1 MANDWLFELLVGTG
15 KLFLNPVFYLLFLL
29 AAWMGVNRVKRER
42 RHFHVRVE
50 NAYFELRQLLPQG
63 LIIGLCL
70 SILFVVVGI
79 VIPVEIIVLTALVT
93 VIVMLTTKVRF
104 LSPAYTL
111 GIASIMYAILDW
123 QNGEMPFFGKIQ
135 LETHT
140 YSAIAIV
147 IALLVIAEGIL
158 ISWNGKKGTSPMLI
172 NGKRGAKVGAH
183 ELKRIWLLPA
193 FLVIPGEVLQ
203 LPLDWWPAF
212 TAGGETYSLLLVPFA
227 VGVHQQVQ
235 GKVPSVAVRAY
246 GMRVF
251 YLGVMTAL
259 LAIGSYFMP
268 VAALVVVVLAIVGR
282 EALTWMQILNERDL
296 PFYFSKQNQGMRI
309 LGILLDSP
317 ASKMGLK
324 VGEVIT
330 KVNGQTV
337 TDEKAFY
344 EALQRN
350 RAHCKLDV
358 LDVNNEIRFVQRALY
373 EGDHYKLGI
382 LFVQENKQEDYQ
394 AAIGD

>member
-1 MANDWLFELLVGTG
+1 MVNDWLIELLFGTG

-29 AAWMGVNRVKRER
+29 AAWMGVSRVKRER

-63 LIIGLCL
+63 LIMGLCL
-70 SILFVVVGI
+70 SILFVIVG
-79 VIPVEIIVLTALVT
+79 VAIPVEMVVLTAMVT
-93 VIVMLTTKVRF
+93 VIVMVSTKVRF
-104 LSPAYTL
+104 LSPAYTV
-111 GIASIMYAILDW
+111 GIAAIMFAILDW
-123 QNGEMPFFGKIQ
+123 QNGKLPFFGEIQ
-135 LETHT
+135 QEAHT
-140 YSAIAIV
+140 YSAIAICL
-147 IALLVIAEGIL
+147 ALLIIAEGFL
-158 ISWNGKKGTSPMLI
+158 IIGNGKKGTSPMLI
-172 NGKRGAKVGAH
+172 DGKRGATVGAH

-193 FLVIPGEVLQ
+193 FILIPGDVLQ
-203 LPLDWWPAF
+203 LPFDWWPTF
-212 TAGGETYSLLLVPFA
+212 TAGGENYSLLLVPFA

-235 GKVPSVAVRAY
+235 AKVPSVAVRGY
-246 GMRVF
+246 GMQVL
-251 YLGVMTAL
+251 YLGIITAI
-259 LAIGSYFMP
+259 LAIGSYFLPM
-268 VAALVVVVLAIVGR
+268 AALAVVAVSLIGR
-282 EALTWMQILNERDL
+282 EALTWLQRFNERDL
-296 PFYFSKQNQGMRI
+296 PFYFAKQNQGMRI

-350 RAHCKLDV
+350 RAHCKLEV
-358 LDVNNEIRFVQRALY
+358 LDVNGEVRFVSRALY

-382 LFVQENKQEDYQ
+382 LFVQEEKRDDFQ